1 LDLNDELLCAYLDDE
16 LDPVQRREVAA
27 ALAKDAGAQLRL
39 KRMTSADHRLQNA
52 LAVPGEDHFHAA
64 MAAKILNGTLVPRWR
79 RAVLPWAAAAAVSG
93 IFAGYLAASLSSE
106 PVNDFGLASMGATQ
120 TQLLQQTRVG
130 DADRGNF
137 RVVLSFKAQDSR
149 YCRVFR
155 TNSQRGGGE
164 GLACREPQG
173 WRLVAWDATSQP
185 TDESYRTAG
194 ASMIIDAAMNQL
206 GGSAAFAADDEAQL
220 IKRNWTDR

>member
-1 LDLNDELLCAYLDDE
+1 VDLNDELLCAYLDDE

-52 LAVPGEDHFHAA
+52 LAAPGEDHFHAA
-64 MAAKILNGTLVPRWR
+64 MAAKILTGMPVPGWR
-79 RAVLPWAAAAAVSG
+79 RAVLPWAAVAAVSG
-93 IFAGYLAASLSSE
+93 VFAGYLAASLSSKPDSE
-106 PVNDFGLASMGATQ
+106 FGLASLGATE
-120 TQLLQQTRVG
+120 TQLLQKTRAG
-130 DADRGNF
+130 DTDRGNF

-164 GLACREPQG
+164 GLACRELQG
-173 WRLVAWDATSQP
+173 WRLVAWDATSHP

-194 ASMIIDAAMNQL
+194 ASTIIDTAMNQL
-206 GGSAAFAADDEAQL
+206 GGSAAFSADDEAQL
-220 IKRNWTDR
+220 IERNWTNR